1 MGIFK
6 ELKNLSP
13 ERLKELQSQAQQG
26 QKMIDGMIEKRV
38 KQEIEEKDLVRREEV
53 QKMIEDSK

>member
-1 MGIFK
+1 MGILK

-26 QKMIDGMIEKRV
+26 QKMIDDMIEKRV
-38 KQEIEEKDLVRREEV
+38 KEEIETRDLVSREEV
-53 QKMIEDSK
+53 QKMIEDNK

>member
-26 QKMIDGMIEKRV
+26 QKMIDDMIEKRV
-38 KQEIEEKDLVRREEV
+38 KEEIETRDLVSREEV
-53 QKMIEDSK
+53 QKMIEDNK

>member
-26 QKMIDGMIEKRV
+26 QKMIDDMIEKRV
-38 KQEIEEKDLVRREEV
+38 KQEIEERGLVSREEV

>member
-13 ERLKELQSQAQQG
+13 EKLKELQSQAQQG
-26 QKMIDGMIEKRV
+26 QKMIDDMIEKRV
-38 KQEIEEKDLVRREEV
+38 KQEIEERDLVSREEV
-53 QKMIEDSK
+53 QKMIEDNK

>member
-38 KQEIEEKDLVRREEV
+38 KQENEEKDLVSREEV

>member
-38 KQEIEEKDLVRREEV
+38 KQEIEEKDLVSREEV

>member
-26 QKMIDGMIEKRV
+26 QKMIDDMIEKRV
-38 KQEIEEKDLVRREEV
+38 KQEIEERDLVSREEV
-53 QKMIEDSK
+53 QKMIEDIK

>member
-13 ERLKELQSQAQQG
+13 EKLKELQSQAQQG
-26 QKMIDGMIEKRV
+26 QKMIDDMIEKRV
-38 KQEIEEKDLVRREEV
+38 KQEIEERDLVSREEI
-53 QKMIEDSK
+53 QKMIEDNK

>member
-26 QKMIDGMIEKRV
+26 QKMIDDIIEKRV
-38 KQEIEEKDLVRREEV
+38 KQEIEERDLVSREEV

>member
-26 QKMIDGMIEKRV
+26 QKMIDDMIEKRV
-38 KQEIEEKDLVRREEV
+38 KQEIEERDLVSRDEV

>member
-26 QKMIDGMIEKRV
+26 QKMIDDMIEKRV
-38 KQEIEEKDLVRREEV
+38 KQEIEERDLVSREEGP
-53 QKMIEDSK
+53 KND

>member
-1 MGIFK
+1 MGILK

-26 QKMIDGMIEKRV
+26 QKMIDDMIEKRV
-38 KQEIEEKDLVRREEV
+38 KEEIETRGLVSREEV
-53 QKMIEDSK
+53 QKMIEDNK

>member
-38 KQEIEEKDLVRREEV
+38 KQEIEEKDLVSREEV
-53 QKMIEDSK
+53 QKMSEDSK

>member
-26 QKMIDGMIEKRV
+26 QKMIDDMIEKRV
-38 KQEIEEKDLVRREEV
+38 KQEIEERDLVSREEV

>member
-26 QKMIDGMIEKRV
+26 QKMIDDMIEKRV
-38 KQEIEEKDLVRREEV
+38 KQEIEERDLVSRDEV
-53 QKMIEDSK
+53 QKMIEDIK

>member
-26 QKMIDGMIEKRV
+26 QKMIDDMIEKRV
-38 KQEIEEKDLVRREEV
+38 KQEIEEKDLVSREEV

>member
-26 QKMIDGMIEKRV
+26 QKMIDDMIEKRV
-38 KQEIEEKDLVRREEV
+38 KEEIETRGLVSREEV
-53 QKMIEDSK
+53 QKMIEDNK